1 MSLCSSDIASLATLN
16 APVLCVDTCTVLD
29 VIRDITR
36 ETVTPG
42 DALAGLALL
51 AAAETGAALIVLM
64 AEQVS
69 LELASHVAGV
79 EEEALNGLKRFQAQ
93 IQRIHDVTVAY
104 GALGPLQVGHI
115 SGHVGR
121 AGPVLDRWMNIARPV
136 PHNDGVAS
144 RALRRVNAPRTPARN
159 GKESMKDCVIVEAYI
174 EAASQL
180 RFAGLTA
187 PIIFASS
194 NTREYHA
201 PNTTHIQLDIAA
213 DLSAVGVEYAPNFGA
228 AKHFLGL

>member
-1 MSLCSSDIASLATLN
+1 MSLSSSDIASLAALS
-16 APVLCVDTCTVLD
+16 APVLCVDTCTILD

-42 DALAGLALL
+42 DALAGLTLL
-51 AAAETGAALIVLM
+51 TAAETGVGLIVLM

-79 EEEALNGLKRFQAQ
+79 EQEALNGMRKFQAQ
-93 IQRIHDVTVAY
+93 IQRIHCVAAAY
-104 GALGPLQVGHI
+104 GALGPLQVQHI

-121 AGPVLDRWMNIARPV
+121 ARAVLDRWKNVARPV
-136 PHNDGVAS
+136 PHNDGVSS
-144 RALRRVNAPRTPARN
+144 RAFRRVNAPRTPARK

-180 RFAGLTA
+180 RAAGLAA
-187 PIIFASS
+187 PIVFASS
-194 NTREYHA
+194 NTKEYHA
-201 PNTTHIQLDIAA
+201 PNTTHLQFDIAA
-213 DLSAVGVEYAPNFGA
+213 DLGAVGMEYAPNFGA
-228 AKHFLGL
+228 ARHFLGL